1 MSLQDPVSDM
11 LTRIRNAHM
20 RKKPNVMMPSSKQKE
35 AIAELLK
42 EEGYISDFTA
52 TQNGAKR
59 DLEITL
65 KYFEGKPVISELKR
79 ESKPSR
85 RVYKAADELKP
96 VKSGMGI
103 AVVSTSKGLMSG
115 RNARKLGLG
124 GEVICIVS

>member
-1 MSLQDPVSDM
+1 MSLQDPISDM
-11 LTRIRNAHM
+11 LTCIRNAQA
-20 RKKPNVMMPSSKQKE
+20 RSKREVSMPSSKLKV
-35 AIAELLK
+35 AIAEILK
-42 EEGYISDFTA
+42 SEGYI
-52 TQNGAKR
+52 NGFNTTMSGPKTT
-59 DLEITL
+59 LIIEL